1 VPETTT
7 ASFGDWVLR
16 CARAG
21 EGAQAQRV
29 CEVGQSLQVQ
39 GQQGF
44 VAQIAV
50 GRTAR
55 NEPLRMTVLLPT
67 NVSFPSSVRISGDEN
82 DTSPV
87 DLPWRRCIPGACIA
101 DNAIADPAL
110 QRLRARTTAGR
121 ITFKDALGRD
131 VTLPISLRGLAQG
144 LDALAREQ

>member
-1 VPETTT
+1 
-7 ASFGDWVLR
+7 
-16 CARAG
+16 
-21 EGAQAQRV
+21 
-29 CEVGQSLQVQ
+29 
-39 GQQGF
+39 

-101 DNAIADPAL
+101 DNTIADPAL
-110 QRLRARTTAGR
+110 QRLRARTTTGR